1 MQGTARMRDIALAA
15 GVSQSTVSRV
25 LNKRETPIPI
35 ALKTRERV
43 NAAAKALGY
52 RPNPLAR
59 ALRGAPTMLL
69 GVIVRDFGDPFFASA
84 IDVLATEAMDN
95 GYNLVLGHAHGR
107 VGGSTGLADVL
118 ETRQTDAVILLGDI
132 HDQPQLI
139 ADLRASAVPVVATW
153 QGISPLDF
161 PTVDIDD
168 AAGMRLGLRH
178 LVELGH
184 ERIAL
189 ASARLPLDNPHR
201 ENLYLE
207 FMREHFGGVPEGYVQ
222 RVPNSL
228 EGGEA
233 ALGALLELPELP
245 TAVATTTDLV
255 AVGVLHRAWSVGR
268 AVPQSL
274 SVVGYDD
281 LYIAAHT
288 VPPLT
293 TVRMPLTAIVR
304 EAVRIAI
311 ELARDG
317 ASREPRVVRYPPSLV
332 VRQSSA
338 PPERRE

>member
-1 MQGTARMRDIALAA
+1 VQGTPRMSDIARVA

-25 LNKRETPIPI
+25 LNKRETTIQI
-35 ALKTRERV
+35 ADKTRERV
-43 NAAAKALGY
+43 FAAANALGY

-84 IDVLATEAMDN
+84 IDVLATEAMDT
-95 GYNLVLGHAHGR
+95 GYNLILGHAHGR
-107 VGGSTGLADVL
+107 VPESTGLADVL

-132 HDQPQLI
+132 HDQPRLL
-139 ADLRASAVPVVATW
+139 ADLKASAVPVVATW

-168 AAGMRLGLRH
+168 AAGMRLGLQH
-178 LVELGH
+178 LVDLGH

-189 ASARLPLDNPHR
+189 ASARLPLDNPFR
-201 ENLYLE
+201 EDLYLE
-207 FMREHFGGVPEGYVQ
+207 FMRDRFGGVPDGYVQ

-233 ALGALLELPELP
+233 ALSALIDLSEVP

-255 AVGVLHRAWSVGR
+255 AVGILHRAWSLGR
-268 AVPQSL
+268 PVPQAL

-293 TVRMPLTAIVR
+293 TIRMPLTAIVR
-304 EAVRIAI
+304 EAVRTAI
-311 ELARDG
+311 ELARNG
-317 ASREPRVVRYPPSLV
+317 ASREPRVVRFPPSLV

-338 PPERRE
+338 PPDR